1 MEMLRTAKAD
11 LCFGHLEIK
20 GIEMQNGVINE
31 YGLAKS
37 DFSRFEK
44 VVSGHFHKHTDDG
57 QIFYCGAQ
65 YEMTWSD
72 YKDPKAFHV
81 FDTETREMT
90 RISNPLTI
98 HKNCLLYTSPSPR
111 DRG

>member
-31 YGLAKS
+31 HGLAKS
-37 DFSRFEK
+37 DFNRFEK

-65 YEMTWSD
+65 YEMTW
-72 YKDPKAFHV
+72 
-81 FDTETREMT
+81 
-90 RISNPLTI
+90 
-98 HKNCLLYTSPSPR
+98 
-111 DRG
+111 